1 MVASLCFF
9 CIPLSRDSLEAL
21 RGTEDVGSLLPGLG
35 VLLLLVA
42 VEQEDVRVGAVG
54 VGEVGILLEGLLVPY
69 ALAAI
74 RCSSCG
80 AGFI

>member
-1 MVASLCFF
+1 MSG
-9 CIPLSRDSLEAL
+9 DSSEAA

-35 VLLLLVA
+35 ELLLLV
-42 VEQEDVRVGAVG
+42 VEGEDVRVGAVG
-54 VGEVGILLEGLLVPY
+54 VGGEEVGIFFEGLLVPY

-74 RCSSCG
+74 RRSWCS